1 MDYYVPSTTLVQ
13 KVGEECV
20 VLHMESGRYLSLDA
34 IGTRMLDLFCEHGE
48 VETIVSTM
56 LQEYDVAEE
65 QLRRDLEG
73 LLEKLVQNGLV
84 QRIPE

>member
-1 MDYYVPSTTLVQ
+1 MGYYVPSTTLVQ

-20 VLHMESGRYLSLDA
+20 VLHMESGSYLSLDA
-34 IGTRMLDLFCEHGE
+34 IGTRMLDLLREYGE

-56 LQEYDVAEE
+56 LQEYDVAE
-65 QLRRDLEG
+65 QHLRRDLQG
-73 LLEKLVQNGLV
+73 LLEKLVQHGLV